1 MASDDKPKDAAGAGN
16 AAKARKS
23 ARKPAAAL
31 PIKPK
36 TSRPKPSRPKTSRA
50 EIGKP
55 RERQMVEANLQATA
69 RVVAVQDDLVE
80 IEALDDLEGKPADL
94 VKNEVVFICPRKVN
108 ELGEQEKLKAEVLR
122 VRGRTADAQVYEDT
136 AGVAIGDAVEQS
148 GEMLAVELGPG
159 LLGQVYDGLQSPLHD
174 LATRYGIFLPRGVAT
189 APLDPKAK
197 WSFVPKVKVGA
208 TVAAGDTIG
217 TVQEGR
223 YTHKI
228 MVPFGWPGE
237 YKVSWIQEGNFT
249 VSDTVAQVED
259 KAGRAQDIRL
269 AQKWPVR
276 RAVDSNL
283 TQSRRSERL
292 YPDEPLVTT
301 QRIID
306 TFFPVARG
314 GTACIPGPFG
324 AGKTVLQNM
333 ISRYSA
339 VDVVIVVACGERA
352 GEVVE
357 TINEFPQMKDPRTGG
372 SLMDRTIIVCNTSSM
387 PVAAREASIYTG
399 LTLGEYYRQMGF
411 DVLMIADSTSRWAQ
425 AMRETSGRLEE
436 IPGEEGFPAYLE
448 SSIKSVYERAGVIR
462 TNDASVGSLTMIGT
476 VSPAGGNFDEP
487 VTQATL
493 STVKDFLGLSYDRAY
508 KRFYPAVDPLISW
521 SRYSAQLE
529 SWFDKNIEAGWTK
542 RVSEMQDLLHKG
554 EGVSQMMQVTGEEG
568 ITTEDFVVQQKALF
582 LDMVY
587 LQQDA
592 FDSVDA
598 SASLERQKLTF
609 NKVYDLVTRSYGFAD
624 KEAVRDYFTK
634 LTGLFKNFNYAAED
648 SPDYDGLLKQIDDLA
663 ATAPH

>member
-1 MASDDKPKDAAGAGN
+1 MADKEQ
-16 AAKARKS
+16 AKPASSSIAKTTRKS
-23 ARKPAAAL
+23 AASQAPKAKP
-31 PIKPK
+31 
-36 TSRPKPSRPKTSRA
+36 
-50 EIGKP
+50 
-55 RERQMVEANLQATA
+55 QVTA

-80 IEALDDLEGKPADL
+80 IEALEDLEGNPADL
-94 VKNEVVFICPRKVN
+94 IKNEVIFVCPSQLNAR
-108 ELGEQEKLKAEVLR
+108 GEQEKLKAEVLR

-136 AGVAIGDAVEQS
+136 GGVAIGDGVEQS
-148 GEMLAVELGPG
+148 GEMLAVDLGPG
-159 LLGQVYDGLQSPLHD
+159 LLGQVYDGLQNPLNE
-174 LATRYGIFLPRGVAT
+174 LASRYGIFLPRGVT
-189 APLDPKAK
+189 TNPLDPKSK
-197 WSFVPKVKVGA
+197 WSFIPSVKEGA
-208 TVAAGDTIG
+208 TVVAGDAIG
-217 TVQEGR
+217 SVQEGR
-223 YTHKI
+223 YKHKI
-228 MVPFGWPGE
+228 MVPFGWPGAF
-237 YKVSWIQEGNFT
+237 KVSWIQEGSFT

-259 KAGRAQDIRL
+259 SAGRAREIRL

-276 RAVDSNL
+276 LALDARLVVA
-283 TQSRRSERL
+283 RKSERL
-292 YPDEPLVTT
+292 YPNEPLVTT

-333 ISRYSA
+333 ISRHSA
-339 VDVVIVVACGERA
+339 VDIVIVVACGERA

-357 TINEFPQMKDPRTGG
+357 TINEFPKIKDPNTGG

-399 LTLGEYYRQMGF
+399 LTLGEYYRQMGY

-448 SSIKSVYERAGVIR
+448 SSIKNIYERAGVIR

-493 STVKDFLGLSYDRAY
+493 ATVKDFLGLSYDRAY

-521 SRYSAQLE
+521 SRYNKQLE
-529 SWFDKNIEAGWTK
+529 PWFDKNVEAGWTN
-542 RVSEMQDLLHKG
+542 RVAELQELLRKG
-554 EGVSQMMQVTGEEG
+554 DAVEQMMQVTGEEG
-568 ITTEDFVVQQKALF
+568 VTIEDFVTQQKALF

-592 FDSVDA
+592 FDAVDA
-598 SASLERQKLTF
+598 SAPLTRQKLSF
-609 NKVYDLVTRSYGFAD
+609 NKAYGLVSRAYKFTD
-624 KEAVRDYFTK
+624 KAAARDYFTR
-634 LTGLFKNFNYAAED
+634 LTGLFKNFNYAAEG
-648 SPDYDGLLKQIDDLA
+648 SADYDSLLMQIDELA
-663 ATAPH
+663 AKVP